1 MQHVASPDQVVIV
14 GVNLDPEGTDVQPFI
29 NKSQLDFI
37 SLRSESSP
45 TKEISNQIAHDFGM
59 VSLPF
64 VAILDKKGVVQDL
77 NFTGQNLE
85 KQVTVLLSQ

>member
-1 MQHVASPDQVVIV
+1 MIV
-14 GVNLDPEGTDVQPFI
+14 GVNLDPEGVDVQPFI
-29 NKSQLDFI
+29 NKSQLGFV

-64 VAILDKKGVVQDL
+64 VAILDEKGVIQKL

-85 KQVTVLLSQ
+85 KQVIQLINQ